1 MNKTLLTLAVA
12 SLAMMSVRSLSRL
25 RRTHLT
31 YDFPVERCA
40 AGLFV

>member
-1 MNKTLLTLAVA
+1 MNKTLLTLAFA
-12 SLAMMSVRSLSRL
+12 GLAMMSVRSLSRM

-31 YDFPVERCA
+31 YDFPVERCT